1 MMSGENMIKKVIVGI
16 YVTVLIA
23 AVIIGILNK
32 QTYTNIT
39 NMDNA
44 MDNFSVAV
52 LNNELVLN
60 TIDRMEEDLPNANI
74 ILKVKA
80 EGEVENMFKL
90 YKQRVVVEE
99 VYNGDDIKKGD
110 MIFIRAGQW
119 RYYFD
124 DMSANMGFINLLEKD
139 NEYLIFIKEKVN
151 SLDINDNNT
160 YCLVDTIIAPVFNYE
175 DKENVIVKNSK
186 DNCYVSYSEVRKNEF
201 FVNSQDSLNK
211 LEEFKH
217 KLIKDYDE

>member
-1 MMSGENMIKKVIVGI
+1 MMGGENMIKKVILGI
-16 YVTVLIA
+16 YVTVSIA

-60 TIDRMEEDLPNANI
+60 TIDRMNKDLPNANI

-80 EGEVENMFKL
+80 EGKVENMFKL
-90 YKQRVVVEE
+90 YRQSVIVEE
-99 VYNGDDIKKGD
+99 VYSGDDIKKGD
-110 MIFIRAGQW
+110 MIFIMAGHW
-119 RYYFD
+119 RYFFD
-124 DMSANMGFINLLEKD
+124 DMSANMGFTNLLEKD
-139 NEYLIFIKEKVN
+139 NEYLIFIKEKVD

-160 YCLVDTIIAPVFNYE
+160 YRLVDTIINPVFNFE
-175 DKENVIVKNSK
+175 DKENIIVEFSK
-186 DNCYVSYSEVRKNEF
+186 DNCYVSYSEVSKNEF
-201 FVNSQDSLNK
+201 FVNSKDSLNK

-217 KLIKDYDE
+217 RLIKDYDQ

>member
-1 MMSGENMIKKVIVGI
+1 MMKKVIVGI
-16 YVTVLIA
+16 YVTVFIA

-90 YKQRVVVEE
+90 YKQRVIVEE

-110 MIFIRAGQW
+110 MIFIMAGHW

-124 DMSANMGFINLLEKD
+124 DMSANMGFTNLLEKD
-139 NEYLIFIKEKVN
+139 DEYLIFIKEKVN
-151 SLDINDNNT
+151 SLDINDDNI
-160 YCLVDTIIAPVFNYE
+160 YCLVDTIINPVFNYE
-175 DKENVIVKNSK
+175 DKENVIVETSK
-186 DNCYVSYSEVRKNEF
+186 DNYYVSYSEVSKNEF

-211 LEEFKH
+211 LEALKH
-217 KLIKDYDE
+217 RLIKDYDE